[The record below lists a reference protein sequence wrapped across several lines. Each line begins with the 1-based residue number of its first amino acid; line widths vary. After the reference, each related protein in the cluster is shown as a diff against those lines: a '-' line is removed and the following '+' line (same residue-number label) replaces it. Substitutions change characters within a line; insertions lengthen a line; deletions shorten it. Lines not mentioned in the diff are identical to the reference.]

1 MNLESKA
8 RINSLISAANATTGK
23 ADTDL
28 TSAVGALIAGFRQGG
43 GGSTSNLLKEV
54 VEGTI
59 TELVDEN
66 ITTVGFRGLQDKTAL
81 RKVSLPN
88 CLSLGNSAF
97 SGCTALTEVY
107 LPKCESAVSYAF
119 TNTGLEYLSLPGLTG
134 WVNSSITNNKKLKV
148 VDLVAPHS
156 ISTNG
161 FNGSSVLDTLI
172 LRKNDSIVP
181 LANVGAFN
189 KTPFASGGTGGTVY
203 VPQAL
208 IESYQTAT
216 NWSTLYTA
224 GTCNFVAIEGSEYE

>member
-1 MNLESKA
+1 MSKA
-8 RINSLISAANATTGK
+8 ISLNTKELQDVLQIVNNLPS
-23 ADTDL
+23 
-28 TSAVGALIAGFRQGG
+28 G
-43 GGSTSNLLKEV
+43 GGSASNLLKGV

-66 ITTVGFRGLQDKTAL
+66 ITTVGFRGLQGRASLIKL
-81 RKVSLPN
+81 SLPN
-88 CLSLGNSAF
+88 CLSLGNNSLSDCSA
-97 SGCTALTEVY
+97 LKEVY
-107 LPKCESAVSYAF
+107 LPKCESAAAYAF

-134 WVNSSITNNKKLKV
+134 WVNSSITNNQKLKV
-148 VDLVAPHS
+148 VDLVAPDS

-181 LANVGAFN
+181 LGNTGAFN

-203 VPQAL
+203 VPSAL
-208 IESYQTAT
+208 IAEYQQAT
-216 NWSTLYTA
+216 NWSTLYAA